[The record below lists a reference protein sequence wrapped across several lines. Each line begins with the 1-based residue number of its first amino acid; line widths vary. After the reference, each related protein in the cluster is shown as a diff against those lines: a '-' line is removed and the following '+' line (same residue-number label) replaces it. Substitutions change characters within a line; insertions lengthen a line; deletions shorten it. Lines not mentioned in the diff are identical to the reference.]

1 MLSRLPLK
9 SSPNQVL
16 STSITFFVAIYLLF
30 NSNVSEASGVYVS
43 VDDKYVSEGR
53 DNLGQ
58 GGALWLG
65 GTLWSGSLPTQNN
78 KSDVTP
84 ALSIDALYG
93 IATDPDVDYDEL
105 NLTFQ
110 VTWQL
115 EKFNLYSYYNR
126 LEYFKLGDKDNEFAV
141 GLDKT
146 FHNGVSANTELVY
159 NTATD
164 GRFLVINANKV
175 VLKTQKHTI
184 TPHLQI
190 GFDDGYASADHKGY
204 NHSALG
210 FTYTYKL
217 TPTWSASLFA
227 EYNFVGRQIE
237 SEGRDDITWINL
249 KVSGHL

>member
-1 MLSRLPLK
+1 MLA
-9 SSPNQVL
+9 
-16 STSITFFVAIYLLF
+16 FFVAIYLLF

-110 VTWQL
+110 VNWQL
-115 EKFNLYSYYNR
+115 ERFNL
-126 LEYFKLGDKDNEFAV
+126 
-141 GLDKT
+141 
-146 FHNGVSANTELVY
+146 
-159 NTATD
+159 
-164 GRFLVINANKV
+164 
-175 VLKTQKHTI
+175 
-184 TPHLQI
+184 
-190 GFDDGYASADHKGY
+190 
-204 NHSALG
+204 
-210 FTYTYKL
+210 
-217 TPTWSASLFA
+217 
-227 EYNFVGRQIE
+227 
-237 SEGRDDITWINL
+237 
-249 KVSGHL
+249 